1 MNELLGQRMTE
12 AVDLVVAVP
21 AERDV
26 PAGHLEVRKQALL
39 HAIAGASPT
48 EAAAAANG
56 LRRRLRSIMGW
67 LVSLVLLA
75 TLATVATLLLASPR
89 APKQQV
95 VEFAAMT
102 GAASAVSYI
111 SVAHRSPS
119 AGAWR
124 PAVLR

>member
-39 HAIAGASPT
+39 QAIAGASPT

-75 TLATVATLLLASPR
+75 TLATLLLASPR